1 MDGSEE
7 APQTEEESLM
17 SLARNLAY
25 DDVPEPIRQ
34 SIIAQRLRNPS
45 TGVKGVLAD
54 YRADQQLAAAQRES
68 KIQYREAV
76 LHRMAAGATTTLSI
90 QSSQMPLQPQAV
102 EDIEVDEDEDFDA
115 EFLREF
121 RSKRLQGLTLT
132 AYFTLPFSH
141 DSFVLRD
148 ENDKS
153 APKFRP
159 VHRYSF
165 AGAFSS
171 GS

>member
-1 MDGSEE
+1 MDGSDE

-121 RSKRLQGLTLT
+121 RNRRLQGLT

-141 DSFVLRD
+141 DSVVLRD